1 MFQLSLALQTI
12 IFVSMDIQQILQ
24 SVRVHQFDLVLREN
38 CVFGCDDLQGV
49 FPRVKWARF
58 VQSTNKQSQD
68 MISSNA
74 RTA

>member
-24 SVRVHQFDLVLREN
+24 SIRVHQFDLVLREN

-49 FPRVKWARF
+49 FPRVNGQGLFK
-58 VQSTNKQSQD
+58 
-68 MISSNA
+68 A
-74 RTA
+74 RTSSLKT